1 MPRAGYENVVLVTG
15 FPSFLAKKL
24 AYHLVTTEPRTMV
37 IAVVK
42 PADLVEARHAID
54 PLDPHERE
62 RITLLEGDPV
72 AIDLG
77 LSGVELRQLASEVD
91 RIHHAV
97 HVSYLGTDRKAAEE
111 ANVVSAGEMVEVARL
126 MTNLKCFVL
135 HSTAFVSGD
144 RRGTV
149 YEDDPSEGVGYRNIV
164 EETRAHAERIV
175 RRARCA
181 PLLSMGPQ
189 AAPSPSALRA
199 QKNLPIAI
207 VRPTLVV
214 GDSGTGEIG
223 RLNLPYLFTLLLLA
237 TPGDVTLPIPARGD
251 VPLPFVPIDFV
262 VRAACAIGNDPRSPG
277 RAFHLVDPAPLPV
290 KRYVDLVHQLR
301 ERRGSRMIFSTFA
314 RSMLRTPGIEGY
326 LRNPKALVDQLLT
339 HVQYDARNADMVL
352 GPLDIVCPPL
362 SSYAEKIVAAVEER
376 LMGRPAM
383 VSEKPPPVS
392 GEVPPEANRHVGDS
406 VPPAADTRDAEST
419 HETDAMD

>member
-1 MPRAGYENVVLVTG
+1 MAFGAPPLPISDYAPPTPMPRAGHDSVVLVTG

-24 AYHLVTTEPRTMV
+24 VHNLVTTEPQTKV
-37 IAVVK
+37 LALVK
-42 PADLVEARHAID
+42 AADMVEARHAID
-54 PLDPHERE
+54 PLDPNDRE
-62 RITLLEGDPV
+62 RVTLLEGDP
-72 AIDLG
+72 AGIDLG
-77 LSGVELRQLASEVD
+77 LSGVELRQLAREVN

-97 HVSYLGTDRKAAEE
+97 HVSYLGTDKKTAEE
-111 ANVVSAGEMVEVARL
+111 ANVVSAGEIVEVAKL
-126 MTNLKCFVL
+126 MANLECLVL

-149 YEDDPSEGVGYRNIV
+149 YEDDTSEGARYRNVV

-175 RRARCA
+175 RRAA
-181 PLLSMGPQ
+181 KS
-189 AAPSPSALRA
+189 
-199 QKNLPIAI
+199 LPVAI

-223 RLNLPYLFTLLLLA
+223 RLNLPYLFTLLILA
-237 TPGDVTLPIPARGD
+237 TPGDVALPIPARGD

-262 VRAACAIGNDPRSPG
+262 VRAACAIGADPRSPG
-277 RAFHLVDPAPLPV
+277 RTFHLVDPAPLPV
-290 KRYVDLVHQLR
+290 KQYMDLVHHLR
-301 ERRGSRMIFSTFA
+301 ERRGSRMLFSTFA

-339 HVQYDARNADMVL
+339 NVRYDARNADMVL
-352 GPLDIVCPPL
+352 GPLDITCPPL

-383 VSEKPPPVS
+383 VSEKPPSMP
-392 GEVPPEANRHVGDS
+392 GDAAIS
-406 VPPAADTRDAEST
+406 PPAADGKEEST